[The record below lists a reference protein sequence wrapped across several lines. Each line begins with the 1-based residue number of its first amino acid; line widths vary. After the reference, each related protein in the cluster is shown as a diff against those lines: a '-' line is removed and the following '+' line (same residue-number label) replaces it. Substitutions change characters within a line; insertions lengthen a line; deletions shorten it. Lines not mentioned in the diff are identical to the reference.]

1 MYTIDSKVDLFQKM
15 VYETKKEEK
24 EEEINKLK
32 NDYENKLKEI
42 DEEYKKLKIETMD
55 KTKKDAEKEKKQI
68 ISKAKVK
75 VQKRIL
81 EEKGKILDKFDEY
94 LHENIKKYLD
104 TPEYNDYFKQELK
117 KVLKEITDE
126 DYAEITLREK
136 DKDLLDLS
144 NYNLNLSN
152 DIIGGFYV
160 VKNHNIKYDFTIDS
174 KISENSEYIG
184 YLVKE
189 IFNNK
194 EGENVGE

>member
-1 MYTIDSKVDLFQKM
+1 M
-15 VYETKKEEK
+15 
-24 EEEINKLK
+24 
-32 NDYENKLKEI
+32 
-42 DEEYKKLKIETMD
+42 
-55 KTKKDAEKEKKQI
+55 

-81 EEKGKILDKFDEY
+81 EEKGKILNKFDEY
-94 LHENIKKYLD
+94 LHENIKKHLD
-104 TPEYNDYFKQELK
+104 TPEYNEYIKEELK
-117 KVLKEITDE
+117 NVLKEISDE

-144 NYNLNLSN
+144 NYNVKLSD

-160 VKNHNIKYDFTIDS
+160 IKNHNIKYDFTIDS
-174 KISENSEYIG
+174 KIAENSEYIG

-189 IFNNK
+189 IFISR